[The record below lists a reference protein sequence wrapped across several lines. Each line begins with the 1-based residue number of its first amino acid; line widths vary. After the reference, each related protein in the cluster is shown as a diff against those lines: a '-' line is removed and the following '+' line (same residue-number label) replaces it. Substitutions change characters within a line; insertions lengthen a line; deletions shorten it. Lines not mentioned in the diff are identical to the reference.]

1 MAKATHKGDKNG
13 DTDYELKAAEY
24 GDGEVNQAKRR
35 RQTHHQIRG
44 CNNARK
50 RINMNSARCIA
61 CFSKQ
66 SNNGA
71 ATTNNRKR
79 NNNCAQ
85 CAYGNT
91 VGNTGNDA
99 GQIDPGNNSGL

>member
-1 MAKATHKGDKNG
+1 M
-13 DTDYELKAAEY
+13 
-24 GDGEVNQAKRR
+24 
-35 RQTHHQIRG
+35 
-44 CNNARK
+44 NN
-50 RINMNSARCIA
+50 ARCIA

-85 CAYGNT
+85 CACGNT